1 MGRAATTLDA
11 LFADEDQET
20 FPEHAQDISILTL
33 RRRAM
38 PRGDELH
45 DQFQFSDRED
55 DAEDLGYGGGASYDD
70 DEEEDGG
77 WMTHKDDSDDL
88 WDSTEDVEEEEEE
101 ADLFGGEAV
110 AAPVS
115 KRTPIVPAPP
125 APGTAKNAPSQGKVA
140 PVPKPAKPPAKKAAK
155 VPVRKA
161 AKKAAKNKPVKKPAK
176 TAAKSKAAKKLT
188 KKPATKAAK
197 KRAQKPAKKKGGGKE
212 RRR

>member
-70 DEEEDGG
+70 
-77 WMTHKDDSDDL
+77 
-88 WDSTEDVEEEEEE
+88 EEEEEE
-101 ADLFGGEAV
+101 AEVFAESSEDEDLFGGEAV